1 MASVLTADTKDL
13 ATIAANVAG
22 CTKCRLSQGRTLAV
36 PGEGNPKA
44 EVMFIGE
51 GPGKNEDLQGR
62 PFVGA
67 AGKLLDEMLAGVGMK
82 RADVFITNVVKCRP
96 PGNRDP
102 ELDEATT
109 CTAAWLVAQVT
120 LVDPTIIV
128 LLGRHSLERFIPGKR
143 ISECHGKPMRATA
156 PDGVRRVFFPLYHP
170 AAGLYQGSLKA
181 TLVSDFAKVPAV
193 LKAVQQERE
202 KQALLDEMSAPGN
215 PQANA
220 GA

>member
-1 MASVLTADTKDL
+1 MAQALTPETKDL

-36 PGEGNPKA
+36 PGEGNPTA

-67 AGKLLDEMLAGVGMK
+67 AGKLLDEMLAGVGMQ

-96 PGNRDP
+96 PNNRDP

-109 CTAAWLVAQVT
+109 CTTAW
-120 LVDPTIIV
+120 
-128 LLGRHSLERFIPGKR
+128 
-143 ISECHGKPMRATA
+143 
-156 PDGVRRVFFPLYHP
+156 
-170 AAGLYQGSLKA
+170 
-181 TLVSDFAKVPAV
+181 
-193 LKAVQQERE
+193 
-202 KQALLDEMSAPGN
+202 
-215 PQANA
+215 
-220 GA
+220 